1 MQDSPPLRRGGAGG
15 LSSGRECQG
24 LGFHSFNK
32 FAYGRKN
39 QKRLIE
45 NLFIRE
51 SDRAISML
59 IKNRIAF
66 LVVFSVLL
74 MDLTVNL
81 NDQPCFGAIEINNKS
96 IDDVLPSE
104 LDAAQLFVV

>member
-1 MQDSPPLRRGGAGG
+1 
-15 LSSGRECQG
+15 
-24 LGFHSFNK
+24 
-32 FAYGRKN
+32 
-39 QKRLIE
+39 
-45 NLFIRE
+45 
-51 SDRAISML
+51 ML